1 MTAKSNIRQ
10 FQPRGGYVGK
20 DLDVNQ
26 FNLIK
31 PLVARI
37 RFALYGKLP
46 PAAFIKPAE

>member
-1 MTAKSNIRQ
+1 MKPKSNVTEFR
-10 FQPRGGYVGK
+10 PRGGYVGK
-20 DLDVNQ
+20 DLDVKQ